1 MPFCTAVGSCS
12 QHMRDYWRW
21 FISFWS
27 IGPEVDDVYVISSAD
42 VRLIS
47 EKMCEGLD
55 RDTLKRAT

>member
-1 MPFCTAVGSCS
+1 MG
-12 QHMRDYWRW
+12 
-21 FISFWS
+21 
-27 IGPEVDDVYVISSAD
+27 DVYVISSAD